1 MPIPP
6 TKVESQVKVYVPTT
20 ISLHAGDS
28 VQNILGDVLSC
39 ALGYI
44 LGTLFLALDLWW
56 LSLVWVAVSEVKKFH
71 EISLTALVTIRPLIG
86 GRWRAWCEAGVY
98 YTPKRIYDSIL
109 L

>member
-56 LSLVWVAVSEVKKFH
+56 LSLVWVAVSEVTKFH
-71 EISLTALVTIRPLIG
+71 EISLTALVTIDPLIG
-86 GRWRAWCEAGVY
+86 GRWRASPTCGTAW
-98 YTPKRIYDSIL
+98 
-109 L
+109 